1 MAFVTA
7 GSQTAKMEKDA
18 KTPSTARPKRT
29 VLLSVSADK
38 LCCVTDLQSRGE
50 LMCVCVCVCV
60 YLLKHIQVLLMMSPD
75 AMHVLL
81 IKSAEE

>member
-18 KTPSTARPKRT
+18 KTPGAAQPKRT

-50 LMCVCVCVCV
+50 LMCVCVCV

-81 IKSAEE
+81 IKLAEE